1 MGALDGKVVVLT
13 GASRG
18 LGEAMAS
25 GFARAGATLVLAGRT
40 VADLER
46 VAGRCREAGAKAV
59 TTVPADVTD
68 EAQVRR
74 LVAEATAEHGR
85 LDVFVANAGVSYGM
99 LTDKRY
105 KELTTYDLDVVRRIF
120 EVNVFGT
127 WLCMKVALDAMADG
141 GSFIAIGS
149 ETGRL
154 LYPGAGIYAVS
165 KATVDALATL
175 ASREVAAK
183 GIRVNVLSPGGMVDT
198 QLFGP
203 GGMPEW
209 LKQQVPPLPPD
220 VIVPAAV
227 WLASDDSRDVTGT
240 FVSGR
245 EFNERGAEAAK
256 PAAPAPAGRPHN

>member
-1 MGALDGKVVVLT
+1 MAALSGRTIVVT

-18 LGEAMAS
+18 LGEAMAL
-25 GFARAGATLVLAGRT
+25 GFAREGADLVLGART
-40 VADLER
+40 AEDLER
-46 VAGRCREAGAKAV
+46 VSAACRAAGASSARP
-59 TTVPADVTD
+59 VPADVTD
-68 EAQVRR
+68 EQQVRR
-74 LVAEATAEHGR
+74 LVDEALSEQGR

-105 KELTTYDLDVVRRIF
+105 REITTYDLDIVEAILR
-120 EVNVFGT
+120 VNTVGL
-127 WLCMKVALDAMADG
+127 WLCMKAALEAMTEG

-175 ASREVAAK
+175 ASREMAAK

-203 GGMPEW
+203 SGMPDFIK
-209 LKQQVPPLPPD
+209 KQYPPLPAD

-227 WLASDDSRDVTGT
+227 WLASDDSRDVTGA
-240 FVSGR
+240 FVSGKD
-245 EFNERGAEAAK
+245 FNERGPDAAR
-256 PAAPAPAGRPHN
+256 AAGTAPAPAHR